1 MENRKLGAAGLG
13 VSALG
18 LGCMGMAGAYGTAD
32 TDEAVATVR
41 RALDLGVTLIDTADF
56 YGPGTAE
63 KIVATALEGRRDEAV
78 VATKFGMRRPAAGP
92 PYVDGS
98 PAYVREA
105 CEASLQRM
113 GLDHIDLYYLARL
126 DPKVD
131 VEETVGALGELV
143 AEGKVRH
150 IGLCEVSAR
159 TLRRANAVHPIA
171 ALQTEYSLWE
181 RHVEAE
187 ILPTCRELGTGF
199 VAYSPLG
206 RGFLTGAFDSAEDLA
221 EDDQRRNHPRF
232 QSENFDH
239 NRNLVRTVEELAK
252 EKGVS
257 LTQLALA
264 WVLAQG
270 GDIVPIP
277 GTRRVSHLE
286 QNVSAADV
294 RLTEEEVARLSDLF
308 PAGATAGLRYP
319 AHFMR
324 TIDQS

>member
-1 MENRKLGAAGLG
+1 MENRKLGSAGLAT
-13 VSALG
+13 SALG
-18 LGCMGMAGAYGTAD
+18 LGCMGMAGAYGAAD

-63 KIVATALEGRRDEAV
+63 KIVAQALSGRRDEAV
-78 VATKFGMRRPAAGP
+78 VATKFGMRRPAGGP
-92 PYVDGS
+92 PYIDGS

-113 GLDHIDLYYLARL
+113 GLDHIDLYYLSRL

-131 VEETVGALGELV
+131 IEETVGALGELV

-159 TLRRANAVHPIA
+159 TLRRAHAVHPIA
-171 ALQTEYSLWE
+171 AVQTEYSLWE
-181 RHVEAE
+181 RHVEEE
-187 ILPTCRELGTGF
+187 ILPACRELGTGF

-206 RGFLTGAFDSAEDLA
+206 RGFLTGALDSADDLA

-232 QSENFDH
+232 QGENFDH
-239 NRNLVRTVEELAK
+239 NRNLVRMVEELA
-252 EKGVS
+252 ESKGIS
-257 LTQLALA
+257 LPQLALA

-270 GDIVPIP
+270 GDVVPIP
-277 GTRRVSHLE
+277 GTRRIAHLE
-286 QNVSAADV
+286 QNAAAAEV
-294 RLTEEEVARLSDLF
+294 RLTDEEVGRLSDAF
-308 PAGATAGLRYP
+308 PVGATAGLRYP
-319 AHFMR
+319 AQFMR

>member
-1 MENRKLGAAGLG
+1 MDNRKLGSAGLTT
-13 VSALG
+13 SALG
-18 LGCMGMAGAYGTAD
+18 LGCMGMAGAYGAAD

-41 RALDLGVTLIDTADF
+41 RALDLGITLIDTADF

-63 KIVATALEGRRDEAV
+63 KIVAQALSGRRDEAV

-98 PAYVREA
+98 PAYVRAA

-131 VEETVGALGELV
+131 IEETVGALGELV

-159 TLRRANAVHPIA
+159 TLRRAHAVHPIA

-181 RHVEAE
+181 RHVEEE

-206 RGFLTGAFDSAEDLA
+206 RGFLTGAFDSADDLA
-221 EDDQRRNHPRF
+221 EDDQRRHHPRF

-239 NRNLVRTVEELAK
+239 NRNLVRTVEALA
-252 EKGVS
+252 ENKGIS

-270 GDIVPIP
+270 GDVVPIP
-277 GTRRVSHLE
+277 GTRRITHLE
-286 QNVSAADV
+286 QNAAATEI
-294 RLTEEEVARLSDLF
+294 RLTDEEAGRLSDLF
-308 PAGATAGLRYP
+308 PVGATAGLRYP

>member
-1 MENRKLGAAGLG
+1 MENRKLGSAGLAT
-13 VSALG
+13 SALG
-18 LGCMGMAGAYGTAD
+18 LGCMGMAGAYGAAD

-63 KIVATALEGRRDEAV
+63 KIVAQALSGRRDDAV

-131 VEETVGALGELV
+131 IEETVGALGELV

-159 TLRRANAVHPIA
+159 TLRRAHAVHPIA

-181 RHVEAE
+181 RHVEEE

-206 RGFLTGAFDSAEDLA
+206 RGFLTGAFDSADDLA

-239 NRNLVRTVEELAK
+239 NRNLVRTVEELA
-252 EKGVS
+252 ENKGIS

-270 GDIVPIP
+270 GDVVPIP
-277 GTRRVSHLE
+277 GTRRITHLE
-286 QNVSAADV
+286 QNAAATEV
-294 RLTEEEVARLSDLF
+294 RLTDEEAGRLSDLF
-308 PAGATAGLRYP
+308 PVGATAGPRYP

>member
-1 MENRKLGAAGLG
+1 MENRKLGSAGLAT
-13 VSALG
+13 SALG
-18 LGCMGMAGAYGTAD
+18 LGCMGMAGAYGAAD

-63 KIVATALEGRRDEAV
+63 KIVAQALAGRRDEAV

-92 PYVDGS
+92 PFVDGS
-98 PAYVREA
+98 PEYVRQA
-105 CEASLQRM
+105 CEASLQRL

-126 DPKVD
+126 DQKVAI
-131 VEETVGALGELV
+131 EETVGALGELV
-143 AEGKVRH
+143 DEGKVRY

-159 TLRRANAVHPIA
+159 TLRRAQAVHPIS

-181 RHVEAE
+181 RHVEEE

-206 RGFLTGAFDSAEDLA
+206 RGFLTGAFDSADDLP

-232 QSENFDH
+232 QADNFEH
-239 NRNLVRTVEELAK
+239 NRSLVRTVEELARS
-252 EKGVS
+252 KGVS

-270 GDIVPIP
+270 SDVVPIP
-277 GTRRVSHLE
+277 GTRRIGHLE
-286 QNVSAADV
+286 QNAAATEV
-294 RLTEEEVARLSDLF
+294 HLTDDEITQLSDLF
-308 PAGATAGLRYP
+308 PVGATAGLRYP

>member
-1 MENRKLGAAGLG
+1 MENRKLGSAGLA

-18 LGCMGMAGAYGTAD
+18 LGSMGMAGAYGAAD
-32 TDEAVATVR
+32 TAEAVATIR
-41 RALDLGVTLIDTADF
+41 RALDLGITFIDTADF

-63 KIVATALEGRRDEAV
+63 KIVAQALEGRRDEAV

-92 PYVDGS
+92 PFVDGS
-98 PAYVREA
+98 PDYVRQA

-126 DPKVD
+126 DPKVP
-131 VEETVGALGELV
+131 VEETVGALAELV

-159 TLRRANAVHPIA
+159 TLRRASAVHPIA
-171 ALQTEYSLWE
+171 AVQTELSLWE
-181 RHVEAE
+181 RHVEEE
-187 ILPTCRELGTGF
+187 ILPACRELGTGF

-206 RGFLTGAFDSAEDLA
+206 RGFLTGAFESAEDLA

-232 QSENFDH
+232 QAENFDH
-239 NRNLVRTVEELAK
+239 NRQLVAAVEELAN
-252 EKGVS
+252 EKGIS

-264 WVLAQG
+264 WVMAQG
-270 GDIVPIP
+270 NDVVPIP
-277 GTRRVSHLE
+277 GTRRTSHLE
-286 QNVSAADV
+286 QNAAAADV
-294 RLTEEEVARLSDLF
+294 RLSDEETARLSALF
-308 PAGATAGLRYP
+308 PVGATAGVRYP
-319 AHFMR
+319 AHFMK